1 MAAPCCLKKHCP
13 VAARAG
19 ADGGLCGGLR
29 LRTRGR
35 LSRSWRGVLG
45 NLGGK
50 DGLHDRGS
58 GWFGRARKEGVFVAG
73 DRMTGNEWMGE
84 RARDFM

>member
-1 MAAPCCLKKHCP
+1 

-19 ADGGLCGGLR
+19 ADGGLCRGLR

-35 LSRSWRGVLG
+35 LSRSWRRVLE

-50 DGLHDRGS
+50 GGLHDRGS
-58 GWFGRARKEGVFVAG
+58 GLFGRARKGGGFVAG
-73 DRMTGNEWMGE
+73 DRMTGNGMMKE
-84 RARDFM
+84 RGALCRAGNDAGRLV